1 MKYKYLLFLLS
12 WLSLPAYADY
22 TINPDDRLK
31 VSIGGYARFFTGKVE
46 SHQYNNAMKTEPYV
60 KVKFDIND
68 DWSVG
73 GKLAYR
79 VIWDDRYSSS
89 NRHKF
94 YDAYAT
100 VESKTFGKIDVGNL
114 KNIGYLLHQG
124 PTDVSI
130 LCVEDTDIYLF
141 YPSPKGFY
149 SPILTYMYTDARDT
163 KITYT
168 TPDLNGFKWGITAV
182 QSDDKKYD
190 AIAPGVKIDHGK
202 GVISSAQ
209 FIHDFEVLKVGVSA
223 AYAYYHDDRFFYQNT
238 EKDGHHSEIS
248 TGINLSK
255 NGYSWGAAYKQIVFE
270 DKLDI
275 DDTYVYSTGI
285 AYEKDPYGVSLGY
298 LYSKTKHIVKNNRHH
313 AMLSG
318 RYKFNQ
324 YMHGVLSTGYMEFDT
339 DHGADSN
346 GFFGIASME
355 FRL

>member
-1 MKYKYLLFLLS
+1 MKYKYLLPLLLLS
-12 WLSLPAYADY
+12 FPAFADY
-22 TINPDDRLK
+22 TLNPDDRLK
-31 VSIGGYARFFTGKVE
+31 VSVGGYARFFTGKVE
-46 SHQYNNAMKTEPYV
+46 SHQYNNAMKTEPFV
-60 KVKFDIND
+60 KVKYDIND
-68 DWSVG
+68 DLSVG

-79 VIWDDRYSSS
+79 VIWDDRYASS

-100 VESKTFGKIDVGNL
+100 IESKKFGKIDVGNL

-141 YPSPKGFY
+141 YPSPSGFY

-168 TPDLNGFKWGITAV
+168 TPDLNGFKWGITVV
-182 QSDDKKYD
+182 QSEDKKYD
-190 AIAPGVKIDHGK
+190 SISPGVKIDHGK
-202 GVISSAQ
+202 GVITSAQ
-209 FIHDFEVLKVGVSA
+209 YIRDFDVIKVGVSA
-223 AYAYYHDDRFFYQNT
+223 AYAYYHNDRFFYKNS

-248 TGINLSK
+248 AGINLEK
-255 NGYSWGAAYKQIVFE
+255 NGYSWGAAYKQLMFQ
-270 DKLDI
+270 DNLDI
-275 DDTYVYSTGI
+275 SDTYVYSTGI
-285 AYEKDPYGVSLGY
+285 AYENDLYGVSLGY

-313 AMLSG
+313 GMLSG
-318 RYKFNQ
+318 RYKFNK

-339 DHGADSN
+339 DKGVDSN
-346 GFFGIASME
+346 GIFGIASIE